1 MKPSEPSRRSP
12 RDLRDRALATA
23 AVVLG
28 SVFFG
33 WQCGGGNEVG
43 LPPQA
48 ATQKEGQPSGMASD
62 DQSRCDYKGRADR
75 EATQSSGP
83 GSIAQNIRR
92 VYALVGEGEER
103 RRVLICREVDTNL
116 DGIKDVVRTYN
127 ERGEALRETADSDFD
142 GKVDTWV
149 TFSRGKIAKVAV
161 DHTKSGKPDEIRVY
175 MNGKLSRVQRDA
187 NADGKV
193 DTWEIYDDGKLQR
206 AGVDLDRDGRVDRW
220 DRDEITLRELNEK
233 ERREDEAAE
242 KKAAEE
248 ERQRKES
255 LQDGGV
261 TDARVSARKRE

>member
-1 MKPSEPSRRSP
+1 MKPLAPSSRSS
-12 RDLRDRALATA
+12 RKFWDRALATA
-23 AVVLG
+23 AVTLG

-33 WQCGGGNEVG
+33 WQCSGGSELGP
-43 LPPQA
+43 PPQA
-48 ATQKEGQPSGMASD
+48 ASQKEGHPVGLASD
-62 DQSRCDYKGRADR
+62 DQSRCDYKGRNDR
-75 EATQSSGP
+75 EATQTAGP

-127 ERGEALRETADSDFD
+127 ERSEALRETADTDFD

-161 DHTKSGKPDEIRVY
+161 DHNKTGKPDEIRVY

-187 NADGKV
+187 NADGKI

-220 DRDEITLRELNEK
+220 DRDEITLREMNEK
-233 ERREDEAAE
+233 ERRDDEAAE

-248 ERQRKES
+248 ERQRKEQT
-255 LQDGGV
+255 LDGGV